1 MADHTVSYKTLLQQC
16 ATGEATALQQ
26 IYDREASR
34 LLALG
39 SSLLHRSTDAEE
51 LLRESM
57 GLIWR
62 NADAYDPTM
71 GSARAWIYSVLRFR
85 AQQRLKQSPTLSP
98 FIKTKSHLVIASDA
112 PADLQQF
119 LHLDERARKML
130 SLAYLH
136 AYSYA
141 EIAKEC
147 QSSINLTQKHIEQ
160 ALDRL
165 MQLFTGWHSQSTE
178 VLRLLG
184 VYCLGLLRD
193 PQALAP
199 AHALLGQDANAAKD
213 LLLWEHVFSALA
225 YSLPAQT
232 PPPQLIQR
240 IYQDLDLTPPTVTSV
255 AAAPTPTPKTATPS
269 RFDTPI
275 TVKENTA
282 PGPKPDRS
290 EPPTTKSASTP
301 SSGNATAPSSTTQPV
316 SRFDTPSTV
325 QDKASLAAAA
335 ATAPLATEKPTRKE
349 PVFSASTATPSAS
362 YQASTAPSGAD
373 QSIRTAPGTTPR
385 TNADSDSAPFQPSPK
400 TGAGSVPS
408 AGSDV
413 DTGSTTNASP
423 TAASDHT
430 NSAPRWKKHYW
441 AFVVLA
447 LALIALIIWAFM
459 PKAPTIQMV
468 QMSPRAGA
476 VLQAPGQSSTPGWI
490 VSVDPEGHVLFT
502 PQVRTELRPDEQVQL
517 WTQRPNSTEMQ
528 SLGLIDPNQPVTV
541 PAELI
546 GEIQTGQI
554 FEMTTE
560 PKQGSSEPTGPVLFI
575 GRIVKFGEFQSTTE
589 KSHI

>member
-85 AQQRLKQSPTLSP
+85 AQQRLKQNPTLSP

-178 VLRLLG
+178 ALRLLG

-199 AHALLGQDANAAKD
+199 AHELLGQDANAAKD

-240 IYQDLDLTPPTVTSV
+240 IYQDLDLAPPAVTSV
-255 AAAPTPTPKTATPS
+255 AAAPTPAPKTATPS

-275 TVKENTA
+275 KVKENTPSA
-282 PGPKPDRS
+282 SKPGHS
-290 EPPTTKSASTP
+290 EPPITKPVSTP
-301 SSGNATAPSSTTQPV
+301 SSGSATTPSSATQPV

-349 PVFSASTATPSAS
+349 PVFSATTTTPSAP
-362 YQASTAPSGAD
+362 YQASTSPSGAG
-373 QSIRTAPGTTPR
+373 QSISTAPGTAPR
-385 TNADSDSAPFQPSPK
+385 TNADSDSAPFQPGPK

-413 DTGSTTNASP
+413 DAASTTNASP

-430 NSAPRWKKHYW
+430 SSAPRWKKHYW
-441 AFVVLA
+441 TFVVLA
-447 LALIALIIWAFM
+447 IALIALIIWAFM

-546 GEIQTGQI
+546 GEVQIGQI

>member
-85 AQQRLKQSPTLSP
+85 AQQRLKQNPTLSP

-147 QSSINLTQKHIEQ
+147 QSSINLTQRHIEQ

-178 VLRLLG
+178 ALRLLG

-199 AHALLGQDANAAKD
+199 AHELLGQDANAAKD

-240 IYQDLDLTPPTVTSV
+240 IYQDLDLAPPVVTSV
-255 AAAPTPTPKTATPS
+255 AAASTSRTATPS

-275 TVKENTA
+275 TVKENTPSA
-282 PGPKPDRS
+282 SKPGHP
-290 EPPTTKSASTP
+290 EPPTTKPASTP
-301 SSGNATAPSSTTQPV
+301 SSGSATAPSSATQPV

-335 ATAPLATEKPTRKE
+335 ATTPLATEKPARKE
-349 PVFSASTATPSAS
+349 PVFSASTTAPSAS
-362 YQASTAPSGAD
+362 YQASTSPSGAG
-373 QSIRTAPGTTPR
+373 QSTSTAPGTAPR
-385 TNADSDSAPFQPSPK
+385 TNADSDSAPFQPGPK
-400 TGAGSVPS
+400 TGVGSVPY
-408 AGSDV
+408 AGSDI
-413 DTGSTTNASP
+413 DAGSTTNVGP

-430 NSAPRWKKHYW
+430 TSAPRWKKHYW

-447 LALIALIIWAFM
+447 IALIALIIWAFM

-546 GEIQTGQI
+546 GEVQIGQI